1 MLIRVNWK
9 ITKNMRM
16 RRRILEPGK
25 EFLIQDNY
33 FEGFLN
39 PEKRVKDSEPGEY
52 REVFLNQDNYGDWR
66 MVLVPGEYREGF
78 LNLENTEKD
87 SKTWRIQRRI
97 LEPGEYREGC

>member
-39 PEKRVKDSEPGEY
+39 PEKRVKDS
-52 REVFLNQDNYGDWR
+52 
-66 MVLVPGEYREGF
+66 
-78 LNLENTEKD
+78 
-87 SKTWRIQRRI
+87 
-97 LEPGEYREGC
+97 

>member
-1 MLIRVNWK
+1 LETKEFLIMLIRVNWK

-39 PEKRVKDSEPGEY
+39 PEKRVKDS
-52 REVFLNQDNYGDWR
+52 R
-66 MVLVPGEYREGF
+66 
-78 LNLENTEKD
+78 
-87 SKTWRIQRRI
+87 TWRIQRRF
-97 LEPGEYREGC
+97 LEPGEYREGF